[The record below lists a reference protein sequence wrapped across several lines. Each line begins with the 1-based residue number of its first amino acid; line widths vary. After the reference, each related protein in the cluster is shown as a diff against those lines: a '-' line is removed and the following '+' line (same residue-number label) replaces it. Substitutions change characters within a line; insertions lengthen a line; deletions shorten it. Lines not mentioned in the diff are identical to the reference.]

1 MGVVLDI
8 LCHGCLGLF
17 STLHDGAVVIVG
29 GGQHIVAGKQ
39 EDGGKAEQRKVHAV
53 AAGVAEHGV
62 QTVGRSRNTQHKD
75 GQRHIAVHRFAL
87 QLRTLAALGSAQL
100 GGKLRLCVQILLCPA
115 QHGKAVLRVLG
126 KLRQLAGGLFSG
138 LFLQRLLTGSAQ
150 QMQLRLLLGKHF
162 QQGVHVP
169 LVLEV
174 ALLLLAAVVL
184 HHKIGHGGKHALAG
198 KAAGAHSHPLE
209 HPGDAAVGQIIAA
222 VDVKAVQVQR
232 LFAYAAGADLPAGFF
247 VCLQLLRVKLCHA
260 QLCGFENHG

>member
-1 MGVVLDI
+1 MGVVPDI
-8 LCHGCLGLF
+8 LCHGCFGLVC
-17 STLHDGAVVIVG
+17 TLHDGAVVIVG

-39 EDGGKAEQRKVHAV
+39 KDGGKAEQRKVHAV
-53 AAGVAEHGV
+53 AAGVAEHRI
-62 QTVGRSRNTQHKD
+62 QAVGCGRNAQHKNS
-75 GQRHIAVHRFAL
+75 QRHIPVHRLAL
-87 QLRTLAALGSAQL
+87 QLRTLAALGGAQL
-100 GGKLRLCVQILLCPA
+100 CGKLRLCVQILLCPA
-115 QHGKAVLRVLG
+115 QHGKAVLCLCG
-126 KLRQLAGGLFSG
+126 KLRQLAGSLFGG
-138 LFLQRLLTGSAQ
+138 LFLQRLLTGGAQ
-150 QMQLRLLLGKHF
+150 QMQLRLLFRQHF

-184 HHKIGHGGKHALAG
+184 HHKIRHGGKHALAG

-209 HPGDAAVGQIIAA
+209 HPGDAAVRQIIAA

-232 LFAYAAGADLPAGFF
+232 LFANAAGADLPAGFF